1 MQRSMKTYVQ
11 AISKRTEAQG
21 KEKNQNLPIA
31 FLGSTMVA
39 HGEDF
44 DPDSEFGQCLSSKQP
59 YVSGYWMGLISI

>member
-1 MQRSMKTYVQ
+1 MEKMQKSMKAYVQ

-31 FLGSTMVA
+31 YLGSTMVA

-44 DPDSEFGQCLSSKQP
+44 DGDSEFGQCLSSM
-59 YVSGYWMGLISI
+59 YTHLTDLREC

>member
-1 MQRSMKTYVQ
+1 MEKMQKSMKGYVQ

-31 FLGSTMVA
+31 YLGSTMVA

-44 DPDSEFGQCLSSKQP
+44 DGDSEFGQCLSSKQSRP
-59 YVSGYWMGLISI
+59 NGR